1 MVLAHLGNRCVK
13 YYISGP
19 ETLAKGTRSNRDT
32 RPNLQ
37 LSPDFLG
44 WAGGYWLLLA
54 IQTDNIRTG
63 SIASAVLAV
72 TEGHRQKV
80 FIIYLLI
87 SRDYLFFFI
96 LK

>member
-1 MVLAHLGNRCVK
+1 MVLTHLGNRCVK

-44 WAGGYWLLLA
+44 WAGGYRVLLA
-54 IQTDNIRTG
+54 IQTDKSRTG
-63 SIASAVLAV
+63 SKTPAVLAV
-72 TEGHRQKV
+72 TEGHRQRLLYSNYHE
-80 FIIYLLI
+80 IYH
-87 SRDYLFFFI
+87 FFFI